1 MQLNGKLTICRVMSN
16 TSEDYIEIRVQDSS
30 SSAQYCTVQVSFENF
45 AQALTGLASVECLH
59 NAQGLSVI
67 GKTRENKSVIVKV
80 PDAILEPALDIIR
93 GGRESLVNLVEFVK
107 SQVELD
113 GWELWSNFNDILNRR
128 NWKKKNGEFT
138 PISVTVVRYV

>member
-16 TSEDYIEIRVQDSS
+16 TSDDYIEISVQDSS

-59 NAQGLSVI
+59 EALGLSVI

-80 PDAILEPALDIIR
+80 PDTILEPALHTLR

-107 SQVELD
+107 SQVESD
-113 GWELWSNFNDILNRR
+113 GWELRSDFSDILNRR
-128 NWKKKNGEFT
+128 NWKKKDGDLT
-138 PISVTVVRYV
+138 PVSVTVVRYV